1 MGLYGFCLDR
11 IIMPFKNFV
20 EVGRVAFLTEGAHT
34 QKLAVIVD
42 IIDGTR
48 ALIDGPCS
56 GVPRQEYKFAN
67 LHLTKFTVKIQHGQ
81 HSKSVRNAWIEA
93 DIDTKWNNS
102 AWAQNLEK
110 RAKRASITDYD
121 RFKLGKAKQARNK
134 LVNRAF
140 FQAKKKAKKA
150 SA

>member
-1 MGLYGFCLDR
+1 MGLFYGFCLDR

-67 LHLTKFTVKIQHGQ
+67 LHLTKYTVKIQHGQ
-81 HSKSVRNAWIEA
+81 HSKSIRKAWEVA
-93 DIDTKWNNS
+93 EIDSKWNNS
-102 AWAQNLEK
+102 SWAKNLEK
-110 RAKRASITDYD
+110 RAQRASITDYD

-134 LVNRAF
+134 LATRAF
-140 FQAKKKAKKA
+140 FQLKKKAKK